1 MTKDVIP
8 RIAVN
13 DSIKIGQEYMKVT
26 TLSADKK
33 TLTVTR
39 ALAPEGFITG
49 PADSA
54 VAGHANTKVTRV
66 AYVAQIQYPWRRPG
80 H

>member
-26 TLSADKK
+26 TLSGDKK

-39 ALAPEGFITG
+39 ALAPESHVCH
-49 PADSA
+49 ADLP
-54 VAGHANTKVTRV
+54 R
-66 AYVAQIQYPWRRPG
+66 QRRMCV
-80 H
+80 